1 MKRFFA
7 TLMLCVF
14 SLSASSAFAG
24 GEIDILV
31 DKLVQKG
38 VLSPTEAQIIL
49 DETKKEVATAVAK
62 GKSYGSP
69 AWPQKIKLKGDF
81 RARYQVQQKE
91 NSANRDRAR
100 LRFRLGTEVKVAG
113 DTKVYAGFATGG
125 DDPRSTNDTWDNTF
139 ETGDL
144 RLDYAY
150 AEHDLSDAIK
160 VKLGK
165 IKKTPFWHASDLLW
179 DGDINP
185 EGIAMNMKHGSMF
198 FNASVLVLDEI
209 KKDTSDPFMFV
220 VQPGFK
226 LGFSDDVSLKAAL
239 TYYGFENVKG
249 NSFEHSAET
258 NSVDD
263 DGNLIYD
270 YDSIGGSL
278 QLDVKN
284 PLDMLP
290 YFALIAEYNEA
301 CDPDSDNSAYMLG
314 FKLGHKKVKKPGRW
328 QLKYM
333 YKELE
338 KDAFVDFTSDSDF
351 YGGDTGAKGHEVAFK
366 YALRKKVIL
375 GLDYYN
381 TKPIDG
387 GNKEELLQIDMV
399 YKF

>member
-1 MKRFFA
+1 MKKILA

-14 SLSASSAFAG
+14 TMGASSAYAG

-49 DETKKEVATAVAK
+49 DETKKEVAMSVAK

-69 AWPQKIKLKGDF
+69 AWSQKIKLKGDF

-91 NSANRDRAR
+91 NKANRDRGR
-100 LRFRLGTEVKVAG
+100 VRFRLGAQANVAEK
-113 DTKVYAGFATGG
+113 TKVYAGIATGG
-125 DDPRSTNDTWDNTF
+125 DDPRSTNETLDNSF
-139 ETGDL
+139 ETGDM

-150 AEHDLSDAIK
+150 AKHQINEAVA

-165 IKKTPFWHASDLLW
+165 IKKTPFWKPSDLLW

-185 EGIAMNMKHGSMF
+185 EGVALSAKCGNMF
-198 FNASVLVLDEI
+198 LNTAVLILDEI
-209 KKDTSDPFMFV
+209 KKDTSDPFLFV
-220 VQPGFK
+220 FQPGVK
-226 LGFSDDVSLKAAL
+226 VSLGDGVSLKGAL

-249 NSFEHSAET
+249 NAFDHSAGT
-258 NSVDD
+258 NSLDD
-263 DGNLIYD
+263 DVLMYD
-270 YDSIGGSL
+270 YDSFGGAV

-284 PLDMLP
+284 PLNLLP
-290 YFALIAEYNEA
+290 YFALIGEYNEA
-301 CDPDSDNSAYMLG
+301 CDPSEENSAYMVG

-328 QLKYM
+328 QIKYM

-351 YGGDTGAKGHEVAFK
+351 YGGDTGAKGHELAFK
-366 YALRKKVIL
+366 YALKKKVIL

-381 TKPIDG
+381 VKPIGG
-387 GNKEELLQIDMV
+387 GNKEELLQVDMV